1 VKVTFLGTGTS
12 QGVPVIGCRCAV
24 CRSTDYRD
32 QRLRVSV
39 LIEENGRNLV
49 IDTGPDFRQQML
61 RHRVQ
66 RLDAIVFTHEHKDH
80 TAGMDDIRSYNFI
93 QKKKIPLFATERVVN
108 QLKREFYYV
117 FEDTKYPGV
126 PEVDVHLID
135 QEPFTAAGMLLTPIQ
150 VMHYMLPVKGFRVGD
165 FTYITDANY
174 ISEEEQQKIKGS
186 RVIVLNGLQQEPH
199 ISHYTLK
206 QAVELLESWAPEVGY
221 LTHISHKLG
230 LQVEI
235 ERNLPIN
242 IRLAYD
248 GLCIEI

>member
-1 VKVTFLGTGTS
+1 MKVTFLGTGTS

>member
-1 VKVTFLGTGTS
+1 MKITFLGTGTS
-12 QGVPVIGCRCAV
+12 QGVPVIGCSCAV
-24 CRSTDYRD
+24 CSSTDYRD

-39 LIEENGRNLV
+39 LIEQDGHNLV

-61 RHRVQ
+61 RHRVK

-135 QEPFTAAGMLLTPIQ
+135 QEPFRAAGMMLTPIQ

-174 ISEEEQQKIKGS
+174 ISTEEQEKIRGS
-186 RVIVLNGLQQEPH
+186 KVIVLNGLQKEPH

-230 LQVEI
+230 KQSDVE
-235 ERNLPIN
+235 RGMPSH

-248 GLCIEI
+248 GLTVEL